1 MVIKMSQEVYKY
13 IETALEKKKTLFQA
27 EVINLNQIKKNVS
40 NEFKFQNLK
49 FWKIKDKSNNDQLRA
64 VTGICFMFISLVVM
78 GLYSNLL

>member
-1 MVIKMSQEVYKY
+1 MSQEVYKY

>member
-1 MVIKMSQEVYKY
+1 MSQEVYKY

-27 EVINLNQIKKNVS
+27 EVINLNQIKKKS
-40 NEFKFQNLK
+40 SKEFELPNLN

-64 VTGICFMFISLVVM
+64 VTGICFMFVSLVLM

>member
-1 MVIKMSQEVYKY
+1 MSQEVYKY

-27 EVINLNQIKKNVS
+27 EVINLNQIKKKS
-40 NEFKFQNLK
+40 SKEFELPNLN
-49 FWKIKDKSNNDQLRA
+49 FWKLKDKSNNDQLRA